1 MTGWGWRLP
10 KSIFHYI
17 KLDLCF
23 FPDANLH
30 SNILIQSEKMC
41 LITGVSN
48 MQKGCQKSHAVTIKL
63 EQLVRI
69 YVVSQKQDEETEMF
83 GKDNQVRKTTQASV
97 ASLFFFS
104 IYHICNSCG

>member
-1 MTGWGWRLP
+1 M
-10 KSIFHYI
+10 Y
-17 KLDLCF
+17 
-23 FPDANLH
+23 
-30 SNILIQSEKMC
+30 

-63 EQLVRI
+63 EQLVHI
-69 YVVSQKQDEETEMF
+69 YVVSQKQDEVTEMF

-97 ASLFFFS
+97 PSLFFFS